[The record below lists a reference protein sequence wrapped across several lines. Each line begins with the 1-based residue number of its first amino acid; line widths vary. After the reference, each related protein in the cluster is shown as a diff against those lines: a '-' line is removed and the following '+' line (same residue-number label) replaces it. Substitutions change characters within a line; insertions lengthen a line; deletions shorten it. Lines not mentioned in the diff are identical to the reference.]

1 MLHNIFCD
9 VFSLFIEVTGY
20 FTGILYITYIKK
32 ELKKYLVSQG
42 KSLSLGEF
50 LKRSTVLTLNEPNI
64 MMEKTLVILKP
75 CTLQRG
81 LVGEITNRF
90 ERKGLRLAGM
100 KMVQLTDE
108 VLSEHYAHLSSK
120 PFFQR
125 VKDAMMVCPV
135 IVCCFEG
142 VDAVQVVRTLT
153 GPTNGRLAAPGT
165 IRGDYSMS
173 FQENIV
179 HASDSPETA
188 EVELKRFFKPDEIF
202 EYKQAVFG
210 SLYAND
216 EY

>member
-1 MLHNIFCD
+1 ML
-9 VFSLFIEVTGY
+9 
-20 FTGILYITYIKK
+20 
-32 ELKKYLVSQG
+32 
-42 KSLSLGEF
+42 
-50 LKRSTVLTLNEPNI
+50 
-64 MMEKTLVILKP
+64 EKTLVILKP

-81 LVGEITNRF
+81 LIGEITHRF

-100 KMVQLTDE
+100 KMMQLTDE
-108 VLSEHYAHLSSK
+108 L
-120 PFFQR
+120 
-125 VKDAMMVCPV
+125 KDSMMTAPV

-142 VDAVQVVRTLT
+142 VDAIQTVRTLA

-188 EVELKRFFKPDEIF
+188 AIELKRFFKPEEIF
-202 EYKQAVFG
+202 DYKQATFNY
-210 SLYAND
+210 LYAND